1 MRVRPHHGM
10 CLAFFEGKGYSGG
23 FTAHMAQVRDRL
35 LREDPEVCLCP
46 ETDEICSCCPNNES
60 GVCSAA
66 EKVDRYDRSVLEQCG
81 LKPGQRIRW
90 SRFSRLVDEHI
101 LSSGS
106 RETICGDCQW
116 NELCAAHR
124 K

>member
-46 ETDEICSCCPNNES
+46 
-60 GVCSAA
+60 
-66 EKVDRYDRSVLEQCG
+66 DRSVLEQCG